1 MAAGCE
7 RSVLLMF
14 AALSLFCIFGLC
26 AGQLSL
32 VLTRRGPE
40 GNRIT
45 LTCYNSFVDL
55 GEVQVRNAVF
65 YMRVPSE
72 VTRTMVN
79 ETGSGLTEFSR
90 VSSGA
95 AITFTITPETE
106 ANFTCASPAASGNEA
121 PGLLVAGTWEFF
133 I

>member
-14 AALSLFCIFGLC
+14 AALLLFCIFGVC

-32 VLTRRGPE
+32 VLTRQGVER
-40 GNRIT
+40 NNIT
-45 LTCYNSFVDL
+45 LTCFDGDFEERGAL
-55 GEVQVRNAVF
+55 F
-65 YMRVPSE
+65 YMRVPGTAARMK
-72 VTRTMVN
+72 VD
-79 ETGSGLTEFSR
+79 ETGSGLQNFRR
-90 VSSGA
+90 VNNGA
-95 AITFTITPETE
+95 AITFTITPDTE
-106 ANFTCASPAASGNEA
+106 ANFTCASPAASGSEA

>member
-1 MAAGCE
+1 M
-7 RSVLLMF
+7 
-14 AALSLFCIFGLC
+14 
-26 AGQLSL
+26 
-32 VLTRRGPE
+32 
-40 GNRIT
+40 
-45 LTCYNSFVDL
+45 DL

-72 VTRTMVN
+72 FEVTRTMVD

-121 PGLLVAGTWEFF
+121 PGQLVAGTWEFF

>member
-1 MAAGCE
+1 MAAGSE

-14 AALSLFCIFGLC
+14 AALSLFCMFGVC

-32 VLTRRGPE
+32 AL
-40 GNRIT
+40 NREIVERNNIT
-45 LTCYNSFVDL
+45 LTCFD
-55 GEVQVRNAVF
+55 GDFEVRGAFF
-65 YMRVPSE
+65 YMRVPGTGTAARMR
-72 VTRTMVN
+72 VD
-79 ETGSGLTEFSR
+79 ETGSGLQNFRR
-90 VSSGA
+90 VNNGA

-106 ANFTCASPAASGNEA
+106 AHFTCASPAASENEA

>member
-14 AALSLFCIFGLC
+14 AALSLFCIFGVC

-32 VLTRRGPE
+32 VLTRQD
-40 GNRIT
+40 NRIT
-45 LTCYNSFVDL
+45 LTCFDNSMESIGGDS
-55 GEVQVRNAVF
+55 VRNAVF
-65 YMRVPSE
+65 YMRVPGA
-72 VTRTMVN
+72 VTRTTVD

-90 VSSGA
+90 VSGA